1 MKAKTLQSK
10 ITITNILLMTIIL
23 IITIFITLNFSIN
36 IFESKLESNILNIS
50 NSIAKNPMV
59 IDSLGAKNI
68 NEELNKYIDE
78 VLKYSEDI
86 DIIVIADKSG
96 KRYYHPIKEN
106 IGKVFVGGD
115 EKEVLE
121 RNKSYISEATGTLGN
136 QKRVF
141 TPVNNSNGDV
151 IGFVMVS
158 TLIENIHK
166 LKNNILQEYLVV
178 ALIVF
183 SIGILVSIYLSK
195 NIKKS
200 LLGYEPDQFTKLY
213 LQREEVLTSL
223 EEGIVAVDKDGKI
236 IIFNKSAINM
246 LDINDGE
253 NIQGNFIHN
262 VFEDSKLLDTIKSG
276 ISEYNNEIIINKA
289 IIISDRIPIIENK
302 NVIGAVAILRNK
314 TEVTKLAE
322 ELTGVNQVIEALRA
336 NTHEFMNKLHVILGL
351 IQINQVEEAKKYIVN
366 VTEEQKSLINL
377 IINKIKDPSIAAL
390 IIGKVSR
397 SKEVGIKLNLASN
410 SYLDNNN
417 KFLDRNDLI
426 TVIGNLIENSV
437 DAINEGSNEIKEID
451 LLIYNDERTLII
463 SIDDTGKGIKYEY
476 LDSVYQKGFST
487 KGDNR
492 GRGMYLIKKIVDKN
506 DGIIEIQSEKNIG
519 TSITVTISNKEIE
532 YDKCINS
539 RR

>member
-10 ITITNILLMTIIL
+10 ITTTNILLMTIIL
-23 IITIFITLNFSIN
+23 IITICITLNFSIN

-50 NSIAKNPMV
+50 HTISKNPMV

-86 DIIVIADKSG
+86 DIIVIADKNG

-106 IGKVFVGGD
+106 IGQVFVGGD

-121 RNKSYISEATGTLGN
+121 RNESYISEATGTLGN

-141 TPVNNSNGDV
+141 TPINNSSGEV

-223 EEGIVAVDKDGKI
+223 EEGIVAVDRDGKI

-246 LDINDGE
+246 LGINDND

-262 VFEDSKLLDTIKSG
+262 VFKDSKLLNTIKSG
-276 ISEYNNEIIINKA
+276 ISEYNNEITINKS

-377 IINKIKDPSIAAL
+377 IINKIKDSSIAAL

-451 LLIYNDERTLII
+451 LFIYNDERTLII
-463 SIDDTGKGIKYEY
+463 SIDDTGKGIKDEY
-476 LDSVYQKGFST
+476 LDSVCQKGFST

-506 DGIIEIQSEKNIG
+506 NGIIEIQSEENIG

-532 YDKCINS
+532 YDKCTNS